1 MRSDLLR
8 SISSRKSTVP
18 KWDKKYF
25 EFLRVVVGFIV
36 LCVYVDKYLSSDVFF
51 LCIDSKR

>member
-1 MRSDLLR
+1 MRSELLR
-8 SISSRKSTVP
+8 CISSRKSTVP

-36 LCVYVDKYLSSDVFF
+36 LCVNVDKYVSSDVFF
-51 LCIDSKR
+51 CE

>member
-8 SISSRKSTVP
+8 CISSRKSTVP

-25 EFLRVVVGFIV
+25 VFLRVVVGFIL
-36 LCVYVDKYLSSDVFF
+36 LCVYVGKYVSSNVFF
-51 LCIDSKR
+51 SA